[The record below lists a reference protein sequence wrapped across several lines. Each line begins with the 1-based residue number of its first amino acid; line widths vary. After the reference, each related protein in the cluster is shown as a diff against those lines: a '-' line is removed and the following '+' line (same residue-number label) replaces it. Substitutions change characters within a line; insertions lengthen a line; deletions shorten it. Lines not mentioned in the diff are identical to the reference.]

1 MRMTNCCGKDAKCL
15 CDQLSCEVTETQDG
29 VRVDIKAKDEAKTG
43 SLKALIKAM
52 HDFCGC

>member
-1 MRMTNCCGKDAKCL
+1 MTNCCGKDAKCL